1 MQDKQLTTVSYAAG
15 ASLAAIALVYVF
27 APTFAH
33 EQSAGSSS
41 SARKKGVV
49 GLRNYANDCF
59 INSTLQALAGLGELR
74 LYLIRETH
82 RRAVDDP
89 SVYTTLAHPDPSP
102 ESSRPPMPAWKLQSL
117 QDGAVTRGLKDM
129 LDALNERPIYKKA
142 TSAQDFV
149 RVLEVAFRQRISR
162 QQQDAQEFLQI
173 VAERIKDE
181 YHAGERARLHARQ
194 AGPESL
200 LPVNGDAVQQRL
212 ERLAVTSSSPPTSTD
227 SSSSHLDLPQTEA
240 TSAAGTGP
248 TNPPPEEEDGFPME
262 GQHESQLECQT
273 CGHRSSPRTETF
285 VMLTLNVPHVRSTTL
300 SSCFDE
306 IFKTEYIDDFKCEK
320 CRLIHAEEALKKQLA
335 RLPAGPDHDILADK
349 IERLRAAIDTDP
361 ENPPPDVDLPDLAN
375 APRRRIARSAR
386 ITRFPKILA
395 IHLSRS
401 IFDTQAST
409 KNSAK
414 VAFPETLPL
423 GGLADRRSYKLLGL
437 VTHRG
442 SHNSGHYESFRRQAR
457 GHAPYLNASPF
468 HPSGIYSNSASPAS
482 TPRLGATPR
491 AESPAASTPDL
502 LANTSYSSPG
512 SSSSTPS
519 LDSPRPK
526 SLRHRLSPTSAP
538 RSNGAPETTSDAQ
551 SPLSHSVSIS
561 SLRDAAETA
570 SLRSVAA
577 STRSAISRLSRGGT
591 STPPDP
597 LAMPVPPAVRAPKP
611 STRGRKVPDRWWRIS
626 DEKIKETKTSDVLG
640 MQREV
645 YILFYE
651 LEQDGNRYRQHDP

>member
-33 EQSAGSSS
+33 EQSASSS

-89 SVYTTLAHPDPSP
+89 AVYTTLAHPDPSP

-149 RVLEVAFRQRISR
+149 RVLEAAFRQRISR

-181 YHAGERARLHARQ
+181 YHAGERARLRARE
-194 AGPESL
+194 AGGGG

-212 ERLAVTSSSPPTSTD
+212 ERLAVTSSSESSPASTG
-227 SSSSHLDLPQTEA
+227 SSSSNDLPA
-240 TSAAGTGP
+240 GSTSGTAP
-248 TNPPPEEEDGFPME
+248 APPPEEEDGFPME

-320 CRLIHAEEALKKQLA
+320 CRLIHAEETLKKQLA
-335 RLPAGPDHDILADK
+335 RLPDPSPERDVLADK
-349 IERLRAAIDTDP
+349 IDRLRASIDNDP
-361 ENPPPDVDLPDLAN
+361 ENPPADVDLPDLAS

-423 GGLADRRSYKLLGL
+423 GGLADRRNYRLLGL

-502 LANTSYSSPG
+502 LAQNNSSYSPD

-519 LDSPRPK
+519 LDSPRPR

-538 RSNGAPETTSDAQ
+538 RAPSAAPESSDTQ

-577 STRSAISRLSRGGT
+577 STRSALSRLSRGNGS

-597 LAMPVPPAVRAPKP
+597 LAPTPMPVAPAVRAPKP
-611 STRGRKVPDRWWRIS
+611 GRGGRKVPDRWWRIS

-651 LEQDGNRYRQHDP
+651 LEQDKHRP